1 VPKSDIVPASL
12 TAPLTGL
19 PRFLIL
25 CLVAALVAVPLLA
38 TALGGFKEL
47 GELRTNP
54 FGLPKVWQ
62 WENYWGILESA
73 RYWRILGNSLFI
85 ATVTVALT
93 LAVAAPA
100 ALPLRICASS
110 ARSSCSTT
118 SSSV

>member
-1 VPKSDIVPASL
+1 MTETALQQHRPRKRALMLPKSDVVPASL

-25 CLVAALVAVPLLA
+25 CFVAVLVMVPLLA

-54 FGLPKVWQ
+54 FGLPRVWQ
-62 WENYWGILESA
+62 WQNYWGILASG

-85 ATVTVALT
+85 
-93 LAVAAPA
+93 
-100 ALPLRICASS
+100 
-110 ARSSCSTT
+110 
-118 SSSV
+118 SSV